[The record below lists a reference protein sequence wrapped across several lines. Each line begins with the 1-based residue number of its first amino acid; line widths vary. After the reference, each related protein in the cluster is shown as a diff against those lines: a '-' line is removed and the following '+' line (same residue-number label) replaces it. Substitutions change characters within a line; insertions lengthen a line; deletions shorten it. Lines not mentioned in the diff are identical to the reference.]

1 MTAAVVQRPRLHF
14 TPERNWLNDPNGL
27 VFFGGR
33 WHLYFQHNPNGSD
46 WGDMSWGHA
55 SSADL
60 VTWEEHSV
68 ALLHG
73 EDEAIFSG
81 SVVVDV
87 TGSAGFGA
95 GVLVALYTLDSSR
108 GQAQALAWSP
118 DGYSWTK
125 QGVVLDRGTSDFRD
139 PKVFR
144 HADRWVM
151 IAVEAQH
158 REVHLFASDDLHDW
172 RPLSVFGPAGAV
184 EGIWECP
191 DLFELDGRWVL
202 TVSLNPGGPAGGSG
216 QQYFV
221 GDFDGIAF
229 TAERWGW
236 LDRGRDFY
244 AGVTFDSAPGGE
256 RVMLGWMSNW
266 DYAAQVPTG
275 PWRGSMTLPRRLSLN
290 ADRVLRQ
297 SVAGGPWGGRA
308 VLERRD
314 EPVDGRLA
322 LPVATDCCRI
332 DAVLRLGSAR
342 AVGLRLREGV
352 SAATVVAWD
361 GAELTVDRGASG
373 STGFSPSFAS
383 CSRAPLAGGETV
395 ALSIWVDASSIE
407 VFAADGALVLTEQI
421 FPGEED
427 LGVSVFAAGG
437 RAAIESLTVTVFD

>member
-1 MTAAVVQRPRLHF
+1 MTAVAQRPRLHF

-33 WHLYFQHNPNGSD
+33 WHLYFQHNPNGND

-55 SSADL
+55 SSTDL
-60 VTWEEHSV
+60 VTWEEHEV

-73 EDEAIFSG
+73 DDEAIFSG
-81 SVVVDV
+81 SVVVDT

-95 GVLVALYTLDSSR
+95 GVLVALYTLASSR
-108 GQAQALAWSP
+108 GQAQALAWSR
-118 DGYSWTK
+118 DGYTWTK

-139 PKVFR
+139 PKVLR
-144 HADRWVM
+144 HEGRWVM
-151 IAVEAQH
+151 IAVEAEH
-158 REVHLFASDDLHDW
+158 REAHLFASDDLHEW

-184 EGIWECP
+184 EGVWECP

-202 TVSLNPGGPAGGSG
+202 TVSLNPGGPSGGSG

-221 GDFDGIAF
+221 GDFDGVAF
-229 TAERWGW
+229 TAERSGW

-256 RVMLGWMSNW
+256 RVMIGWMSNW

-275 PWRGSMTLPRRLSLN
+275 PWRGSMTLPRRLSLD
-290 ADRVLRQ
+290 AEGRLRQ

-314 EPVDGRLA
+314 TSVVGRLE
-322 LPVATDCCRI
+322 LPVSAEVYRV
-332 DAVLRLGSAR
+332 DAVLRLGASAR
-342 AVGLRLREGV
+342 VGLRLREG
-352 SAATVVAWD
+352 AGTATVVSWD
-361 GAELTVDRGASG
+361 GAELVVDREASG
-373 STGFSPSFAS
+373 RTGFSPSFAS
-383 CSRAPLAGGETV
+383 CSRAPLAEE
-395 ALSIWVDASSIE
+395 ALAVSIWVDASSIE
-407 VFAADGALVLTEQI
+407 VFASDGALVLTEQI

-427 LGVSVFAAGG
+427 LGLSVVADGGAAVV
-437 RAAIESLTVTVFD
+437 ESLTVTVF